1 MDGYG
6 AESYGAAFADVYDE
20 WYHDVSDVAATVEF
34 LSGLAPQRGRLLELG
49 VGTGRLALP
58 LSAAGF
64 DVIGVDASDAMLAR
78 LEAADTADAVTIVRG
93 DMVDDL
99 PEGSFDAA
107 LIAFNTL
114 FNIVTA
120 HRQQQL
126 FAEIAQRLSSTGC
139 FVVETFVPDTE
150 HYAGDRI
157 DLRSME
163 RDRVV
168 LSVSRHDNETQRAE
182 GQFIELSNGAPVKLR
197 PWSIRWATP
206 EQLDE
211 MAHDAGLR
219 LDRRVADMRG
229 TPFDDDATTHVSVY
243 RPI

>member
-1 MDGYG
+1 
-6 AESYGAAFADVYDE
+6 
-20 WYHDVSDVAATVEF
+20 
-34 LSGLAPQRGRLLELG
+34 
-49 VGTGRLALP
+49 
-58 LSAAGF
+58 
-64 DVIGVDASDAMLAR
+64 
-78 LEAADTADAVTIVRG
+78 
-93 DMVDDL
+93 
-99 PEGSFDAA
+99 
-107 LIAFNTL
+107 
-114 FNIVTA
+114 
-120 HRQQQL
+120 
-126 FAEIAQRLSSTGC
+126 
-139 FVVETFVPDTE
+139 
-150 HYAGDRI
+150 
-157 DLRSME
+157 ME

>member
-6 AESYGAAFADVYDE
+6 AESYGEAFADVYDD
-20 WYHDVSDVAATVEF
+20 WYFDVSDVAATVEF
-34 LSGLAPQRGRLLELG
+34 LAGLAPQRGPLLELG

-58 LSAAGF
+58 LDAAGF
-64 DVIGVDASDAMLAR
+64 DVTGIDASAAMLAR
-78 LEAADTADAVTIVRG
+78 LEAADEADAVTVVRG

-99 PEGSFDAA
+99 PEGPFDTA

-114 FNIVTA
+114 FNIDTED
-120 HRQQQL
+120 RQQQL
-126 FAEIAQRLSSTGC
+126 FSEVAQRLSSTGH
-139 FVVETFVPDTE
+139 FVVEAFVPDTE
-150 HYAGDRI
+150 HYAGDRV

-168 LSVSRHDNETQRAE
+168 LSVSRHDNTTQRAE
-182 GQFIELSNGAPVKLR
+182 GQFIELGDGAPVKLR

-206 EQLDE
+206 AQLDE
-211 MAHDAGLR
+211 MADRAGLC

-229 TPFDDDATTHVSVY
+229 TSFDDDATTHVSVY
-243 RPI
+243 RPT